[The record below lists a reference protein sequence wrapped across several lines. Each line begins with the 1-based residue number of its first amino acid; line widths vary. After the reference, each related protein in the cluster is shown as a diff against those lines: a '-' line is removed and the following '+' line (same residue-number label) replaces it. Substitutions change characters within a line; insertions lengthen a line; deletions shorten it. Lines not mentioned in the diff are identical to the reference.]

1 MNESTESVI
10 PNAAVVEFVASD
22 VATSADGQYW
32 SAMWELRE
40 LRYMPDELPFK
51 DVFARHVPRSGD
63 CIEIGCYPGGY
74 LIYLSKQFGLR
85 VHGIDNFPGVG
96 RGFDE
101 YLSRHGANVGA
112 VTEGDFFQFKPTIAY
127 DLVCSFGFIEHFY
140 DFRGVLRRHAA
151 LVKPGGL
158 LIITCPNFRR
168 VQFVLHW
175 LFDRSNLRKHVIA
188 AMDMEAWEVTLRECG
203 MEVVEMGY
211 SETFLFWTE
220 SSSRLASWIGRR
232 ISRIAMWVNS
242 RIKRPNRFTS
252 PFMYCVAKK
261 VSGAGSQA

>member
-1 MNESTESVI
+1 MNQSIESVI
-10 PNAAVVEFVASD
+10 PNEVVVEFGAPD

-32 SAMWELRE
+32 SAMWEQRE

-51 DVFARHVPRSGD
+51 DVFARHVPKSGD

-74 LIYLSKQFGLR
+74 LIYLSTQFGLR
-85 VHGIDNFPGVG
+85 VHGVDNFSGVG
-96 RGFDE
+96 RGFAE

-112 VTEGDFFQFKPTIAY
+112 VTEGDFFQFKPTVSY

-140 DFRGVLRRHAA
+140 DFRSVLRRHAA

-158 LIITCPNFRR
+158 LIVTCPNFRR
-168 VQFVLHW
+168 VQLVLHW

-188 AMDMEAWEVTLRECG
+188 AMDMEAWRTTLCESG
-203 MEVVEMGY
+203 MEIVEMGY

-232 ISRIAMWVNS
+232 ISKLGMWVNS
-242 RIKRPNRFTS
+242 RFNRPNRFTS

-261 VSGAGSQA
+261 VAAAGPDA